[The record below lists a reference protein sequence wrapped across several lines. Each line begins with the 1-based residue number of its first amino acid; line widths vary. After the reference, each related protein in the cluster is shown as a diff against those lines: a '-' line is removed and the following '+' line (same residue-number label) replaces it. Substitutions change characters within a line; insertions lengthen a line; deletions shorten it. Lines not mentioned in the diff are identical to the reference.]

1 MHIHVPDGIFP
12 AWIWIGSIVILVPL
26 LSIALFIVRKDQK
39 RLVTTSALTA
49 LMLIV
54 FSVEVF
60 GFHLNFTSLC
70 GILLGPWWSLIS
82 ITVTNAFL
90 ALFGHGG
97 VTVAPINILL
107 NWTEAI
113 IGWILFT
120 QVIKRFHNTNARS
133 MASGASVLFALSISF
148 ILFLGIILLTGL
160 NPAAALEHE
169 GTAAQDVT
177 ALQQIPLREFAMIS
191 IIPLLIGA
199 IIEAIL
205 TASIMR
211 FIYRTRPRLL
221 QQ

>member
-1 MHIHVPDGIFP
+1 MQMHIHVPDGIFP

-120 QVIKRFHNTNARS
+120 QMIKRFHNTNARS
-133 MASGASVLFALSISF
+133 MASGASVLFA
-148 ILFLGIILLTGL
+148 
-160 NPAAALEHE
+160 
-169 GTAAQDVT
+169 
-177 ALQQIPLREFAMIS
+177 
-191 IIPLLIGA
+191 
-199 IIEAIL
+199 
-205 TASIMR
+205 
-211 FIYRTRPRLL
+211 
-221 QQ
+221 